1 MGGLLMPRLRRPRI
15 ATLQEVRIA
24 KKKEG
29 AIIEFLEPGI
39 ASIHL
44 TIGPGVAGM
53 NDQEILDLFNR
64 TILAQEQLVASYH
77 HIAIEIPEG
86 RPQVNYST
94 DCYQWVPR
102 GHVLRC
108 LLSDAE
114 GEAMIEIDGREF
126 SPAEFS
132 RMLTTFSGWGM
143 RICFVPEDDITEEPE
158 IEVREPE
165 NE

>member
-1 MGGLLMPRLRRPRI
+1 MPRLRRPRV
-15 ATLQEVRIA
+15 AKLQEVRIT
-24 KKKEG
+24 KENEG

-39 ASIHL
+39 ATTHL
-44 TIGPGVAGM
+44 TIGPEVAWM
-53 NDQEILDLFNR
+53 SDQEILDLFNG
-64 TILAQEQLVASYH
+64 TILAQEQLAASYH

-86 RPQVNYST
+86 RSQVRYSKEY
-94 DCYQWVPR
+94 YQWVPR

-108 LLSDAE
+108 LLSDAD
-114 GEAMIEIDGREF
+114 GEAVIEIDGREF
-126 SPAEFS
+126 SLTEFS

-165 NE
+165 DE